1 MNNGTARETLLLSVW
16 GREGGK
22 KTEKKQGFTSYSA
35 DNADDDYYHRLVC
48 CCAALRDSRC
58 VCKHGCAS
66 VLLLKSAT
74 ESFRVFVKSARHNGD
89 DNLSRLLPHL
99 RCTLL
104 TPPPR

>member
-16 GREGGK
+16 GREGKGEK
-22 KTEKKQGFTSYSA
+22 KRKQGFTSYSA
-35 DNADDDYYHRLVC
+35 DNADDDYYHGLVC
-48 CCAALRDSRC
+48 CGAALRDSRC

-66 VLLLKSAT
+66 ALVLKSAT

-89 DNLSRLLPHL
+89 DNLTRLLSHL

-104 TPPPR
+104 APPPR